1 MSNWKA
7 VEAGVSVEDVSRA
20 TNKIEAETE
29 QGERQNQ
36 NSGDLEKIKS
46 SSGRSNVIDPFAEP
60 PDGGLNAW
68 LKVLGCFLIYSN
80 ICLSYLSLNFTFVF
94 EC

>member
-1 MSNWKA
+1 MSDWKA

-29 QGERQNQ
+29 HGERQNQ
-36 NSGDLEKIKS
+36 NSANLEKINT

-80 ICLSYLSLNFTFVF
+80 ICLSYPSSKITFSLK
-94 EC
+94 C